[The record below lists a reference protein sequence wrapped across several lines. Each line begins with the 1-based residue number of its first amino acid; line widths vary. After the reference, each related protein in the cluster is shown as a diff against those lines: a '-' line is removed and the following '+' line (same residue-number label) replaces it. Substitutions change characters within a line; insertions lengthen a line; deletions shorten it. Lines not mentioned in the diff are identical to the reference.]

1 MQNLTNLSFF
11 FKFLRHQTSVKKKK
25 PNSRLR
31 HFYSN
36 MPDMPNFIRKHVFN
50 FRPLNIVM
58 LIRMSIYECIIKNKR
73 LRNFISFNSQ
83 QYLAYQNA

>member
-1 MQNLTNLSFF
+1 
-11 FKFLRHQTSVKKKK
+11 
-25 PNSRLR
+25 
-31 HFYSN
+31 